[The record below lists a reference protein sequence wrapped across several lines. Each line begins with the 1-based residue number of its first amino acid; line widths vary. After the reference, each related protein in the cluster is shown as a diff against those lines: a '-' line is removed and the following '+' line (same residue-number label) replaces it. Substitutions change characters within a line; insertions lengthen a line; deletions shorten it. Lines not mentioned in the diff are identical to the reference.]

1 VKDWDKFHDKYVIEF
16 EQCLEKTRE
25 GGWGRQSAHCPIAF
39 NNYLRWFLQNTR
51 VNICKPAYDEEILE
65 EPPMFD
71 EVAESQYNRM
81 VRRGKQIPFSS
92 VINFVVRSSCII
104 SFSGS
109 SSHISCITSRFYFTR
124 SARR

>member
-1 VKDWDKFHDKYVIEF
+1 MDRRRQKKVKDWDKYHTKYVIEF

-25 GGWGRQSAHCPIAF
+25 GGWGRQMPHCPIAF

-51 VNICKPAYDEEILE
+51 VNICKPAYGEEILE
-65 EPPMFD
+65 EPPVFD

-109 SSHISCITSRFYFTR
+109 SSHISCITS
-124 SARR
+124 

>member
-1 VKDWDKFHDKYVIEF
+1 MKDWDKFHDKYVIEF
-16 EQCLEKTRE
+16 EQCLETNLKE
-25 GGWGRQSAHCPIAF
+25 GWGQQSLHCPLAF
-39 NNYLRWFLQNTR
+39 DNYLRWYLQNTR
-51 VNICKPAYDEEILE
+51 VNIYKPAYEEEILE
-65 EPPMFD
+65 EPPVFD

-109 SSHISCITSRFYFTR
+109 SSHISCITG
-124 SARR
+124 